1 MKKEILAIV
10 LLNFVLLMQ
19 APISAQTLNAN
30 INPRIKDTSS
40 VKYSSLKA
48 FSDGNGVLLEWETEF
63 ENANMGFY
71 IYRGVGEQ
79 RQLVNTSLI
88 PGRYLRMRGGSDSGN
103 SYSFFDRQGDL
114 TSTYSIESLNAGGQ
128 KNDTGLIT
136 TQYRNDLNDIA
147 SDFSNSNQES
157 ENVNSNIYSKELIL
171 SKALQSEIGQNS
183 LQADTSIQ
191 SWVAAQPGVKIGVKT
206 QGIYRVTR
214 AQMEAN
220 GFNVNA
226 STALWQLYA
235 NGVEQAITVGDNGTY
250 IEFYGKGIDTRDS
263 NTQIY
268 FLVVGTQNGKRI
280 LPPIRRSV
288 KAGVVA
294 NNYLRAFTFKERTNY
309 SSAVFNGETENFFG
323 RIFNNAGTTIPLNL
337 TGVDFGATTSSIDIT
352 VQGSTTVAHQI
363 RVMLNG
369 VELGFLSGSGRSSMT
384 SRFEFPTSVLIEGA
398 NNLQLT
404 SSATNDFSYFD
415 TVKVN
420 YARKYQA
427 EQNSL
432 SFSLPFYKS
441 AYLRGFSS
449 ANIRVFD
456 VTVPDSPKI
465 VTNMAI
471 RPDGSGFQVYLPSN
485 TGRVFYAIEDSAILQ
500 PSSITANA
508 PSTLSNTA
516 HNAELVIISHKNF
529 MTEAEEWG
537 AYRRSQGLT
546 VEVVNIEDVFDEFSF
561 GIYDSEA
568 AKSFLKYAKNNWQ
581 TPVKY
586 ALLIGDAHYDT
597 RNYIASG
604 VRNLLPTKMVETVYL
619 ETGSDDY
626 LVDFNNDGLAE
637 IAIGRIPAETA
648 LHVTTALNKTKNF
661 EQTVEQNFAR
671 GFLFVSDD
679 PIGYDFVGINSR
691 LRALLPSE
699 VPRTMIKRSDGDA
712 PTVTALLKNEMNL
725 GRYVV
730 NFSGHGTQSAWTS
743 GNIFNNTIANQL
755 TNADKLT
762 VFSMLTCLNGYFIGT
777 FDSLA
782 ETLVRNPNGGAV
794 AAWASSGETTAD
806 IQEVMATRF
815 FQQLSLGNIK
825 RLGDLVNDAKTS
837 INAGRDVRLSWV
849 LISDPTL
856 KMR

>member
-1 MKKEILAIV
+1 M
-10 LLNFVLLMQ
+10 
-19 APISAQTLNAN
+19 
-30 INPRIKDTSS
+30 
-40 VKYSSLKA
+40 
-48 FSDGNGVLLEWETEF
+48 
-63 ENANMGFY
+63 
-71 IYRGVGEQ
+71 
-79 RQLVNTSLI
+79 
-88 PGRYLRMRGGSDSGN
+88 
-103 SYSFFDRQGDL
+103 
-114 TSTYSIESLNAGGQ
+114 
-128 KNDTGLIT
+128 
-136 TQYRNDLNDIA
+136 
-147 SDFSNSNQES
+147 
-157 ENVNSNIYSKELIL
+157 
-171 SKALQSEIGQNS
+171 
-183 LQADTSIQ
+183 QADTSIQ

-352 VQGSTTVAHQI
+352 VQGSTQVAHQI

-404 SSATNDFSYFD
+404 SSATNDYSYFD

-471 RPDGSGFQVYLPSN
+471 RPDGSGFQVHLPSN
-485 TGRVFYAIEDSAILQ
+485 TGRVFYALEDSAILQ
-500 PSSITANA
+500 PSSITPNA

-604 VRNLLPTKMVETVYL
+604 VSNLLPTKMVETVYL

-626 LVDFNNDGLAE
+626 LVDFNNDGLADF
-637 IAIGRIPAETA
+637 AIGRIPAETA
-648 LHVTTALNKTKNF
+648 LHVTTSLNKTKNF

-691 LRALLPSE
+691 LRDLLPSD

-730 NFSGHGTQSAWTS
+730 NFSGHGSQSQWTS

-777 FDSLA
+777 KESLA

-837 INAGRDVRLSWV
+837 ISGGQDVRLSWV